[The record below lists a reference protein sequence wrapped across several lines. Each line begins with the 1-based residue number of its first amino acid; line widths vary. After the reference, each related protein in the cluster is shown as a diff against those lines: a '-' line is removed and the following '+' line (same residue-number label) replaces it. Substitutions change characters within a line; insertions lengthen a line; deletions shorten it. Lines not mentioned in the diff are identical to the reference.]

1 MDQYQNKLLIK
12 TLFQT
17 KYKVKKEKPIKPPKK
32 NNQMKFFKQV
42 VIISIIYLLLDQIQ
56 NMPQLYY
63 IIIYVIYQ
71 SLYIVILTNQ
81 ISFILKHRRKNK

>member
-12 TLFQT
+12 PLFQT

>member
-12 TLFQT
+12 PLFQT

-32 NNQMKFFKQV
+32 NNQMKYFKQIAIV
-42 VIISIIYLLLDQIQ
+42 SIVYLLLDQIQ
-56 NMPQLYY
+56 NMPHLYY